1 MRIESDEALIAL
13 IRKLRRVAVLGVSN
27 RVDRPSLK
35 VFKFWRERGVDAVP
49 VNPNLAS
56 QEIEGCCVMP
66 DLSSIAQ
73 PVDMVDV
80 FRDSSFLPEITD
92 QVIALK
98 VPVLWTQLGVMH
110 TEAEKKALA
119 NGVSLVVNKCPAQEI
134 PRLERHGHVLDFVSQ
149 S

>member
-1 MRIESDEALIAL
+1 
-13 IRKLRRVAVLGVSN
+13 
-27 RVDRPSLK
+27 
-35 VFKFWRERGVDAVP
+35 
-49 VNPNLAS
+49 
-56 QEIEGCCVMP
+56 MP

-110 TEAEKKALA
+110 TEAEKKL
-119 NGVSLVVNKCPAQEI
+119 
-134 PRLERHGHVLDFVSQ
+134 SQ
-149 S
+149 MV

>member
-1 MRIESDEALIAL
+1 M
-13 IRKLRRVAVLGVSN
+13 
-27 RVDRPSLK
+27 
-35 VFKFWRERGVDAVP
+35 P
-49 VNPNLAS
+49 VNPKLAS

-98 VPVLWTQLGVMH
+98 VPALWTQLGVTH
-110 TEAEKKALA
+110 AKAEKKALS
-119 NGVSLVVNKCPAQEI
+119 NGVIAFSMIFPKSPRTILITLSLTY
-134 PRLERHGHVLDFVSQ
+134 S

>member
-1 MRIESDEALIAL
+1 M
-13 IRKLRRVAVLGVSN
+13 
-27 RVDRPSLK
+27 
-35 VFKFWRERGVDAVP
+35 P
-49 VNPNLAS
+49 VNPKLAS

-66 DLSSIAQ
+66 DLSSISQ

-98 VPVLWTQLGVMH
+98 VPALWTQLGVTH
-110 TEAEKKALA
+110 AEAEKKALA

-134 PRLERHGHVLDFVSQ
+134 PRLEKHGHVIDFVSQ